1 MDHEQYMDVAL
12 ALAGEALARGDW
24 PVAAVI
30 VREGAI
36 VSTGQGRQNSRAD
49 PTRHAELEAIRSAL
63 SAGASLDGTTLYC
76 TMEPCPMCAW
86 AIRTAGIRT
95 VVLGARHADLQRT
108 DLGRY
113 SIERFA
119 ELMGYPLD
127 LVTGCRQAECVA
139 LRRRWG
145 RDQVRTGN

>member
-1 MDHEQYMDVAL
+1 MDAAL
-12 ALAGEALARGDW
+12 QLAEEALARGDW

-30 VREGAI
+30 VRDGAI
-36 VSTGQGRQNSRAD
+36 ISTGQGRQNTRRD
-49 PTRHAELEAIRSAL
+49 PTWHAELEAIRGAL
-63 SAGASLDGTTLYC
+63 DAGANLDGTTLYS

-86 AIRTAGIRT
+86 AIRTCGIRT

-119 ELMGYPLD
+119 ELMGYALD

-145 RDQVRTGN
+145 RDPVRTDGG